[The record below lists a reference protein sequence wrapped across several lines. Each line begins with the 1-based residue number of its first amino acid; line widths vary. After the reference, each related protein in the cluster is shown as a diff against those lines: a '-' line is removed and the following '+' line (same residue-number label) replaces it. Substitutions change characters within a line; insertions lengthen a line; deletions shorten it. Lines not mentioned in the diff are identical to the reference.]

1 MNNRPLRV
9 AWDNSLARRNPTGTG
24 VYATQLIRELSCAPG
39 LDLKVFEG
47 WDPAK
52 RKPGEFGSQGIFSR
66 GLRAMNGMLWGH
78 VYFPYL
84 LRKGR
89 FDLLHSPSFVVP
101 FACPCPSVVT
111 IYDVSFLKFPQ
122 HFERRWRTYV
132 NAVMPSVLRRV
143 AAVICISE
151 YTRQDLLQSYD
162 VAPQKVHVVYC
173 GIDHAQFHPGAK
185 SGSDWME
192 STGIRKEYILHVG
205 TLSERKNI
213 PMLLRAVALLRS
225 QGRFADYQLVLAGP
239 EVSVLTGGSEIRE
252 TIQNLGLKD
261 AVVLTG
267 HVPEGELAGLYAQ
280 AKVLVMPSLYEG
292 FGLPILES
300 MAVGTPVV
308 ASNTS
313 SLPEI
318 VADAGLVVP
327 PQDEPGWAQAIGEL
341 LENPARAEEFRRR
354 GLARAAQFS
363 WQKAAAETLNVY
375 RSVAGAA
382 SARSF
387 STKTN

>member
-1 MNNRPLRV
+1 MNHRSLRV

-24 VYATQLIRELSCAPG
+24 VYATQLIRELGEAPG
-39 LDLKVFEG
+39 LDLQVFAG

-66 GLRAMNGMLWGH
+66 GMRAASGMLWGH
-78 VYFPYL
+78 AYFPYL

-132 NAVMPSVLRRV
+132 NAVMPAVLRRV

-151 YTRQDLLQSYD
+151 HTRQDLLESYD
-162 VAPQKVHVVYC
+162 VSPRKVHVVYC
-173 GIDHAQFHPGAK
+173 GIDHTQFHPGATC
-185 SGSDWME
+185 GGDWIASM
-192 STGIRKEYILHVG
+192 GIRKDYVLHVG
-205 TLSERKNI
+205 TLSERKNL

-225 QGRFADYQLVLAGP
+225 QGRFKDYQLVLAGP
-239 EVSVLTGGSEIRE
+239 EVSVLSGATEIRE
-252 TIQNLGLKD
+252 TIRNLGLTD
-261 AVVLTG
+261 VVVLTG
-267 HVPEGELAGLYAQ
+267 HVPEGQLAGLYAQ

-292 FGLPILES
+292 FGLPVLES

-308 ASNTS
+308 ASNTT

-318 VADAGLVVP
+318 VADAGLTVP

-341 LENPARAEEFRRR
+341 LEQPARAEEFRRR

-363 WQKAAAETLNVY
+363 WRQAAAETLDIY
-375 RSVAGAA
+375 RAAVGSSAAG
-382 SARSF
+382 RS
-387 STKTN
+387 TTG

>member
-1 MNNRPLRV
+1 M
-9 AWDNSLARRNPTGTG
+9 
-24 VYATQLIRELSCAPG
+24 YATQLIRELSCAPG

-78 VYFPYL
+78 IYFPYL

-354 GLARAAQFS
+354 GLTRAAQFS
-363 WQKAAAETLNVY
+363 WQQAAAETLNVY
-375 RSVAGAA
+375 RAVAGAA